1 MFKLLKPLTL
11 TSLFLFIAFISF
23 AQRGTVTGLL
33 IDVETNEPI
42 IGATVSSSSS
52 DGGGFSNEDGQ
63 FTANFKVGFQTI
75 TIDYIGLIR
84 KEIQNVKVEDGAVTD
99 IGTIMM
105 ESKLKDA
112 VKGGVVVRIKKS
124 TTTESAVIAQMKN
137 AVSLIDITGSQA
149 MSRAGDGNA
158 AAAAQRVTGVSVEGG
173 KYIFIRGLGDRYTK
187 TVLNNMELPGLDPD
201 RNTIQMDIFPT
212 NLIDNI
218 MVVKSFTPNLSGD
231 FTGGW
236 IDVKTKDFQAKEIFE
251 ISGSMGFNPVMHL
264 NSNYLNYNSSKL
276 DFLAFGA
283 KSRSLPFTVMQ
294 IPSSLWATDGSEAQ
308 RLAKS
313 FNTTMATEQKTS
325 LLNSSFTLSY
335 GNQKDTN
342 RTTWGY
348 NIAFGYSNEYN
359 YYDKAIYETYLKSS
373 DRSENQLKL
382 ASVNNGSL
390 GENEV
395 LWSALAN
402 GSYKKGKKSVST
414 TLFHTQNG
422 IKKSSFLD
430 FENID
435 NPFGD
440 AGAKLEKNV
449 LYYNERMLTSLLL
462 KYTYGNS
469 DSTWKITTKLSPSR
483 SSNNEPDMRVTALSP
498 DENGYR
504 FNIGAG
510 SEVSRIYRSLQEYAV
525 NAKVDFER
533 TFTLKDK
540 VKTKVLFGAANS
552 IKSRGFGVV
561 KYTFQSP
568 TYANMNF
575 TGDPN
580 QIFEEYLF
588 NDEANDGF
596 YVTGG
601 PVKANYFD
609 AWMNVSGGYV
619 MNEMPI
625 MNERLNLIYGVRIE
639 KADMYYTGSNTQNIS
654 YINQK
659 VLNEVNV
666 LPSLNICYK
675 ISPEVNLRMAGT
687 KTIAR
692 PSFKEKSLAQIID
705 PISGRT
711 FIGNLDLKQTEV
723 INFDIRYEWYMNRGE
738 IFSLGTF
745 YKNFINPIE
754 IVVYKPETPTNFT
767 PRNATS
773 AQMYGIEMELKKS
786 LQPYSEFLKNYFIAT
801 NLSYIF
807 SEVTM
812 TTQEITG
819 KTNEL
824 REGQIIGD
832 TRVMQGQSPY
842 IINGSINY
850 DGKDNGISMNVSYN
864 VQGPKLAI
872 VGIGRVAD
880 VYTESFH
887 SLNIKL
893 STSLGLKKKAKV
905 SLAVTNLLADDNLQ
919 VYKSFQ
925 AQDQVFTQLQPQRTF
940 KLGFSYSIK

>member
-1 MFKLLKPLTL
+1 
-11 TSLFLFIAFISF
+11 
-23 AQRGTVTGLL
+23 
-33 IDVETNEPI
+33 
-42 IGATVSSSSS
+42 
-52 DGGGFSNEDGQ
+52 
-63 FTANFKVGFQTI
+63 
-75 TIDYIGLIR
+75 
-84 KEIQNVKVEDGAVTD
+84 
-99 IGTIMM
+99 
-105 ESKLKDA
+105 
-112 VKGGVVVRIKKS
+112 
-124 TTTESAVIAQMKN
+124 
-137 AVSLIDITGSQA
+137 
-149 MSRAGDGNA
+149 
-158 AAAAQRVTGVSVEGG
+158 
-173 KYIFIRGLGDRYTK
+173 LG
-187 TVLNNMELPGLDPD
+187 
-201 RNTIQMDIFPT
+201 
-212 NLIDNI
+212 
-218 MVVKSFTPNLSGD
+218 
-231 FTGGW
+231 
-236 IDVKTKDFQAKEIFE
+236 
-251 ISGSMGFNPVMHL
+251 
-264 NSNYLNYNSSKL
+264 
-276 DFLAFGA
+276 
-283 KSRSLPFTVMQ
+283 
-294 IPSSLWATDGSEAQ
+294 
-308 RLAKS
+308 
-313 FNTTMATEQKTS
+313 
-325 LLNSSFTLSY
+325 
-335 GNQKDTN
+335 
-342 RTTWGY
+342 
-348 NIAFGYSNEYN
+348 
-359 YYDKAIYETYLKSS
+359 
-373 DRSENQLKL
+373 
-382 ASVNNGSL
+382 
-390 GENEV
+390 
-395 LWSALAN
+395 
-402 GSYKKGKKSVST
+402 
-414 TLFHTQNG
+414 
-422 IKKSSFLD
+422 
-430 FENID
+430 
-435 NPFGD
+435 
-440 AGAKLEKNV
+440 
-449 LYYNERMLTSLLL
+449 
-462 KYTYGNS
+462 
-469 DSTWKITTKLSPSR
+469 
-483 SSNNEPDMRVTALSP
+483 
-498 DENGYR
+498 
-504 FNIGAG
+504 
-510 SEVSRIYRSLQEYAV
+510 
-525 NAKVDFER
+525 
-533 TFTLKDK
+533 
-540 VKTKVLFGAANS
+540 
-552 IKSRGFGVV
+552 
-561 KYTFQSP
+561 
-568 TYANMNF
+568 F

-786 LQPYSEFLKNYFIAT
+786 LQHYSEFLKNYFIAT

-893 STSLGLKKKAKV
+893 STSLGLKKKAKL